1 MPSLSLLQGLKQH
14 HLIQSP
20 LEMMKPSNELC
31 SVTILCLH
39 FVDKCIG
46 LWLCREISHLVMQNN
61 ILFFNETFLVTLY
74 LALYI
79 PDVHTDIFFLG
90 INNPSLYSI
99 MTR

>member
-61 ILFFNETFLVTLY
+61 ILFFNETFFGYTLSGTIHSRCSY
-74 LALYI
+74 RY
-79 PDVHTDIFFLG
+79 FLFG
-90 INNPSLYSI
+90 DK
-99 MTR
+99 